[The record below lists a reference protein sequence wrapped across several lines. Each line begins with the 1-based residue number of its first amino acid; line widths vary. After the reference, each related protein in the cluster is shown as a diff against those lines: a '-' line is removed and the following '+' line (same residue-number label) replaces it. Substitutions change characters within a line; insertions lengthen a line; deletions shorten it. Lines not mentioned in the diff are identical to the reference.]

1 MQTQELKI
9 PEDRVAILVGEG
21 GKIKRK
27 IEKRGEVVLNIS
39 RDGVV
44 EISGESL
51 PVYIAISVVRAIGRG
66 FNPDLALQLFNEKF
80 AFELVDVTDY
90 TGKSQKKLLRM
101 KGRIIGQEGKSRKFL
116 ELRSGTNISVY
127 GKTVGIIGELENV
140 MVAKQAVEMLL
151 EGSPHSSIFKWLE
164 KKMRDLR

>member
-9 PEDRVAILVGEG
+9 PEERVAILVGEK

-27 IEKRGEVVLNIS
+27 IEKRGNVVLDIS
-39 RDGVV
+39 RDGLVTM
-44 EISGESL
+44 SGESL
-51 PVYIAISVVRAIGRG
+51 PVYVTMPVVKAIGRG

-90 TGKSQKKLLRM
+90 TGKSQKKMVRM
-101 KGRIIGQEGKSRKFL
+101 KGRIIGQEGKSRKFI
-116 ELRSGTNISVY
+116 ESRTRTYISVY
-127 GKTVGIIGELENV
+127 GKTVGIIGELEHV
-140 MVAKQAVEMLL
+140 MVAKQAIEMLL
-151 EGSPHSSIFKWLE
+151 EGSPHSSIYNWLE